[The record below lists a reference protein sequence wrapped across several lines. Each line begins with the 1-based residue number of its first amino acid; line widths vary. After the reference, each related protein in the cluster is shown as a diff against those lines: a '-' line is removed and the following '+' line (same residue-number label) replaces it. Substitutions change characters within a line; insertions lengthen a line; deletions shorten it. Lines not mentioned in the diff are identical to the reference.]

1 MSNEDKKHRSHLPMR
16 NTVPARFI
24 PYDAKDPDM
33 VKTPIE
39 QLRPPEGAPNVLIIL
54 IDDCGFGAPSTFG
67 GPCATPTADR
77 LAAGGLKFNRFHTT
91 AICSATRQ
99 ALLTGRNHHNAGMA
113 GITEIATGQPGYSS
127 VLPNTMSPLA
137 KTLKLNGYSTA
148 QFGKCHEVPVWQ
160 SSQVGP
166 FDQWPTGGGGFE
178 YFYGF
183 IGGEAHQWYPSLVEG
198 TTPIEAPKT
207 PEQGYHLV
215 EDMTDKA
222 IGWIQQ
228 QKALAPDKPFFA
240 YFAPGATHAP
250 HHVAKEWADKY
261 KGKFDAG
268 WDKLREEIAAPDK
281 VETRLGTLAFFDGFP
296 NKATV
301 EKIYD
306 NLDFQRA
313 VQAYL
318 LAMAPVNMVGLRQ
331 GLLGVGPA
339 NVTIPTFE
347 ANMNARSIFLTANA
361 TTPYTWIWI
370 DLHEGPLVVE
380 VPPMTL
386 GMIDDFWFRYVTDIG
401 VVGPDK
407 GKGGKYLLLPP
418 GYDGDVPEGYIVVR
432 VPTFES
438 ILVWRNMPLEGG
450 LKAAIERLHKNTRIY
465 SLSQTK
471 NPPANTFV
479 NVSDRDFC
487 TVAVA
492 DYKFWEFLNY
502 VVQNEPVESCDPVT
516 LGFYASIGIEKG
528 KPFAPD
534 ARMKKILTEA
544 AAVGDA
550 TVRTLTYQSRIPEA
564 FYYPNSTWR
573 QWLGGYQ
580 FQSQPGVAYLD
591 MAAFFYFYATG
602 VTPAMEAKMVGK
614 GSQYA
619 VGIVDSKGNPLDGGK
634 TYKLHVLP
642 NAPAKDFWSAIVYDN
657 QTRSMLQTDQAFP
670 QVSSQDD
677 GLMVNKDGS
686 VDVYFGPNAPAGME
700 KNWIQTVPGK
710 GWNMLFRLYGPLE
723 AWFDK
728 TWRLSEIACLD

>member
-1 MSNEDKKHRSHLPMR
+1 MK
-16 NTVPARFI
+16 
-24 PYDAKDPDM
+24 
-33 VKTPIE
+33 
-39 QLRPPEGAPNVLIIL
+39 
-54 IDDCGFGAPSTFG
+54 
-67 GPCATPTADR
+67 
-77 LAAGGLKFNRFHTT
+77 
-91 AICSATRQ
+91 
-99 ALLTGRNHHNAGMA
+99 
-113 GITEIATGQPGYSS
+113 
-127 VLPNTMSPLA
+127 
-137 KTLKLNGYSTA
+137 
-148 QFGKCHEVPVWQ
+148 
-160 SSQVGP
+160 
-166 FDQWPTGGGGFE
+166 
-178 YFYGF
+178 
-183 IGGEAHQWYPSLVEG
+183 
-198 TTPIEAPKT
+198 
-207 PEQGYHLV
+207 
-215 EDMTDKA
+215 
-222 IGWIQQ
+222 
-228 QKALAPDKPFFA
+228 
-240 YFAPGATHAP
+240 
-250 HHVAKEWADKY
+250 KY
-261 KGKFDAG
+261 KMTTDIPDG
-268 WDKLREEIAAPDK
+268 IASLDK
-281 VETRLGTLAFFDGFP
+281 VETRLGTLKFFDGFP
-296 NKATV
+296 DRPTV

-318 LAMAPVNMVGLRQ
+318 LAMAPVNMVGLRE

-370 DLHEGPLVVE
+370 DLHQGPLVVE
-380 VPPMTL
+380 APPMTL

-418 GYDGDVPEGYIVVR
+418 GYAGEVPEGYFAVK

-450 LKAAIERLHKNTRIY
+450 LKAAIERLHENTRIY
-465 SLSQTK
+465 SLSQAK

-479 NVSDRDFC
+479 NVSDRSFC

-492 DYKFWEFLNY
+492 DYKFWECLNY

-573 QWLGGYQ
+573 QWLGGYK

-591 MAAFFYFYATG
+591 AAAFFYFYATG

-642 NAPAKDFWSAIVYDN
+642 KAPAKDFWSAIVYDN

-670 QVSSQDD
+670 QVSSLDD
-677 GLMVNKDGS
+677 GLVVNKDGS
-686 VDVYFGPNAPAGME
+686 VDVYFGPQAPVGMA

-728 TWRLSEIACLD
+728 TWRLSEIELVK